1 MHVIDIMTSD
11 VITASEDTGLKEAAR
26 KMLQAGVSG
35 LPVVDGAGTIIGIV
49 TEADFVEAEAAR
61 SWGRQ
66 RRRLLGAVV
75 GDHHPAQAQTVGEVM
90 TRRPVVIDQD
100 SDVTEAAR
108 KMAEHGVKRLP
119 VVTPDGQLVGIV
131 SRSDIVMAFAR
142 PDEVI
147 EDEIRNDIVERIL
160 LLDPEGLVVTVDE
173 GSVTLGGEV
182 PNRSDARILEELV
195 SRLEGVTG
203 VTADLRW
210 SIDDRASREP

>member
-1 MHVIDIMTSD
+1 MHVIDIMTSE
-11 VITASEDTGLKEAAR
+11 VITATEDTSLKEAAR

-35 LPVVDGAGTIIGIV
+35 LPVVDDGAIIIGII

-75 GDHHPAQAQTVGEVM
+75 GNHQPVQAQTVGEVM

-119 VVTPDGQLVGIV
+119 VVTPDGRVVGIV

-160 LLDPEGLVVTVDE
+160 LLDPQSISVSVDE
-173 GSVTLGGEV
+173 GSVKLSGTV

-195 SRLEGVTG
+195 SRLEGVTS
-203 VTADLRW
+203 VEADVAW
-210 SIDDRASREP
+210 AIDDRAGR

>member
-11 VITASEDTGLKEAAR
+11 VITVTADTSLKEAAR

-35 LPVVDGAGTIIGIV
+35 LPVVEDGGTIIGIV

-75 GDHHPAQAQTVGEVM
+75 GNHHPVQAQLVSEVM
-90 TRRPVVIDQD
+90 TKRPIVIDQD

-119 VVTPDGQLVGIV
+119 VVTPDGQVVGIV
-131 SRSDIVMAFAR
+131 SRSDILMAFAR

-147 EDEIRNDIVERIL
+147 EDEIRTDIVGRIL
-160 LLDPEGLVVTVDE
+160 LLDPDGLTVTVSE
-173 GSVTLGGEV
+173 GAVTLRGDV

-195 SRLEGVTG
+195 SRLEGVVG
-203 VTADLRW
+203 VESDLRW
-210 SIDDRASREP
+210 SIDDRDGR

>member
-1 MHVIDIMTSD
+1 MHVIDIMTSE
-11 VITASEDTGLKEAAR
+11 VITVTEDTGLKEAAR
-26 KMLQAGVSG
+26 AMLQAGISG
-35 LPVVDGAGTIIGIV
+35 LPVIGDGGTIIGII

-75 GDHHPAQAQTVGEVM
+75 GNHQPVQAQTVGEVM
-90 TRRPVVIDQD
+90 TKRPVVIDQD

-119 VVTPDGQLVGIV
+119 VVTPDGKVVGIV
-131 SRSDIVMAFAR
+131 SRSDILMAFAR

-147 EDEIRNDIVERIL
+147 EDEIRSDIIERIL
-160 LLDPEGLVVTVDE
+160 LLDPDSLSVSVSEGE
-173 GSVTLGGEV
+173 VTLTGDV

-203 VTADLRW
+203 VDADLTW
-210 SIDDRASREP
+210 SIDDRGGA

>member
-1 MHVIDIMTSD
+1 MHVIDIMTSE
-11 VITASEDTGLKEAAR
+11 VLTVTEDAGLKEAAR
-26 KMLQAGVSG
+26 RMLQAGVSG
-35 LPVVDGAGTIIGIV
+35 LPVVDDRGIVIGII

-75 GDHHPAQAQTVGEVM
+75 GEHRPALAKTVAEVM
-90 TRRPVVIDQD
+90 TRRPIVIDQD

-119 VVTPDGQLVGIV
+119 VVTPDGRLVGIV

-160 LLDPEGLVVTVDE
+160 LLDPQTVDVVVSE
-173 GSVTLGGEV
+173 GAVTLRGEV

-195 SRLEGVTG
+195 ARLEGVIG
-203 VTADLRW
+203 VAAELRW
-210 SIDDRASREP
+210 SVDDRAGR

>member
-1 MHVIDIMTSD
+1 MHVIDIMTSE
-11 VITASEDTGLKEAAR
+11 VLTVTEDAGLKEAAR
-26 KMLQAGVSG
+26 RMLQAGVSG
-35 LPVVDGAGTIIGIV
+35 LPVVDDRGIVIGII

-75 GDHHPAQAQTVGEVM
+75 GEHRPALAKTVVEVM
-90 TRRPVVIDQD
+90 TRRPIVIDQD

-119 VVTPDGQLVGIV
+119 VVTPDGRLVGIV

-160 LLDPEGLVVTVDE
+160 LLDPETVDVAVSE
-173 GSVTLGGEV
+173 GAVTLRGEV

-195 SRLEGVTG
+195 ARLEGVIG
-203 VTADLRW
+203 VAADLRW
-210 SIDDRASREP
+210 SVDDRAGR